1 MNGICLNISQEFLI
15 VTSIII
21 VISTII
27 SFIVFI
33 GLIWLISDIKK
44 YDKGKKENGSQ

>member
-33 GLIWLISDIKK
+33 WLISDIKK